1 MGKILQ
7 IRVSAVT
14 WDDALVEE
22 YWPRVS
28 QLAFSVPVKL
38 ENRGVLEMVRALS
51 EGLQFMSWSEKRK
64 EVMGPLIRECAR
76 LRNDI
81 EKALADWDPRK
92 ANDLSNELEDRLD
105 KLENNFVS

>member
-1 MGKILQ
+1 MGKVLQ

-14 WDDALVEE
+14 WDEDKLEE

-38 ENRGVLEMVRALS
+38 ENHGLLEMVRALS
-51 EGLQFMSWSEKRK
+51 EGLQFMPWSEKRK
-64 EVMGPLIRECAR
+64 EVMGPEIRECAR
-76 LRNDI
+76 IRGEI
-81 EKALADWDPRK
+81 EKALADWEPRK

-105 KLENNFVS
+105 KLENSFVN